1 MNITFVCTLGFI
13 LLIVWLHYVCA
24 YLSVCLLVSI
34 INCFL
39 TVFETFVLRVGCFS
53 MWILLFKFEYLLINI
68 DDFYSVINQTK
79 MDVRL

>member
-1 MNITFVCTLGFI
+1 MVAL
-13 LLIVWLHYVCA
+13 
-24 YLSVCLLVSI
+24 CLCIFERVSPCF
-34 INCFL
+34 NYKFFL

-79 MDVRL
+79 MDVWL